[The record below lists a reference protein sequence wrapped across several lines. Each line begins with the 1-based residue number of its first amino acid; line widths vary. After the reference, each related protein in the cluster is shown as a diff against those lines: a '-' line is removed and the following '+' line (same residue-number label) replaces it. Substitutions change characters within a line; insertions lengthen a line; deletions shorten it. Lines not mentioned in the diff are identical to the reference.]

1 MCKNLIN
8 LRQSLDRCNEDDLE
22 TVDISYDISEKM
34 DDWIQKI
41 CISKDKNKKQEV
53 KRREDQAGQDEQLL
67 AMSLN
72 FKTKLDD
79 EASVLCFICHII
91 KMQPLL
97 SRIIRRYE
105 PVR

>member
-8 LRQSLDRCNEDDLE
+8 LRQSLDRCDEDDFE

-53 KRREDQAGQDEQLL
+53 KRR
-67 AMSLN
+67 
-72 FKTKLDD
+72 
-79 EASVLCFICHII
+79 
-91 KMQPLL
+91 
-97 SRIIRRYE
+97 
-105 PVR
+105 